1 MGSSRRIS
9 RTSAWFCPVGR
20 GLALALVAGVRSFV
34 VFTAVVI
41 AAGWVGIRHLPETA
55 QARAEAVHPA
65 PSREVQS
72 ISFEGRALSVS
83 TLREAL
89 STQTGDV
96 VDDAKLA
103 RDREAMIEALAARGY
118 LAAQVSPA
126 TVVYTDRGA
135 YVMFAVTQ
143 GPEFRVRSVTVTGAT
158 QLDAG
163 VVTLEA
169 GEIAQADR
177 IARAQEA
184 LADRLAA
191 RGKQGKRADVS
202 VHVST
207 DLAQSVVDIELVAA
221 R

>member
-1 MGSSRRIS
+1 M
-9 RTSAWFCPVGR
+9 V
-20 GLALALVAGVRSFV
+20 LALHIVAAVRLFV
-34 VFTAVVI
+34 LFTAVVI
-41 AAGWVGIRHLPETA
+41 AAGWVGIRHVPETA
-55 QARAEAVHPA
+55 EADVVHPA
-65 PSREVQS
+65 PPREVQS
-72 ISFEGRALSVS
+72 ISFEGRGLSVS

-96 VDDAKLA
+96 VDAAKLA
-103 RDREAMIEALAARGY
+103 HDREAMIEALAARGF

-126 TVVYTDRGA
+126 QVVYTERGA
-135 YVMFAVTQ
+135 YVVFAVTQ
-143 GPEFRVRSVTVTGAT
+143 GPQFRVRSVTVTGAS

-163 VVTLEA
+163 VVTLGA
-169 GEIAQADR
+169 GEVALADR

-191 RGKQGKRADVS
+191 RGKPSNVR

-207 DLAQSVVDIELVAA
+207 DLAANLVDIELVAS

>member
-1 MGSSRRIS
+1 MVP
-9 RTSAWFCPVGR
+9 A
-20 GLALALVAGVRSFV
+20 VRSFV
-34 VFTAVVI
+34 ILTAVVI

-55 QARAEAVHPA
+55 QARAEAVHRA

-72 ISFEGRALSVS
+72 ISFEGRSLSVS

-89 STQTGDV
+89 STKTGDLA
-96 VDDAKLA
+96 DDAKLA
-103 RDREAMIEALAARGY
+103 HDREAMIEALAARGY
-118 LAAQVSPA
+118 FAAEVSPA
-126 TVVYTDRGA
+126 QVVYTERGA
-135 YVMFAVTQ
+135 YVVFAVTQ
-143 GPEFRVRSVTVTGAT
+143 GPLFRVRNVTVTGAA

-191 RGKQGKRADVS
+191 RGKPRDVR
-202 VHVST
+202 VNVAT
-207 DLAQSVVDIELVAA
+207 DLAASAVDIELVAT